1 MIKRIKTGIDG
12 LNEVIEGGFPKGS
25 LILLAGEPGTGKT
38 VFSIQ
43 FLTKG
48 CELGEPGVY
57 ASFAEAKDTLI
68 NNSFRHLG
76 VDLAKFEAEGKL
88 KVLDFTAMREE
99 AVSTILEMI
108 LREVEAL
115 KAERLVIDSF
125 SAIAQAFKEPIEV
138 RIIVNTVLDRIAR
151 GMGCTTVMVE
161 EIPISES
168 KIGLGMEEFVA
179 DGVLKLRAGELDG
192 RLLRDLEMLKLRGT
206 RLCER
211 KLIFTLE
218 KGFKAFPP
226 FKPKPIEKPR
236 RFQPTPDLPN
246 KYSTGSKD
254 LDKVLDGGFNKGET
268 VLLEIGERISIGEY
282 HLVLVP
288 IMLNF
293 IAQGRGI
300 LLIPSPGVDA
310 EKARAIGLSYGLT
323 DDEINRLLRVCEP
336 RSLGEDKPY
345 SIKFDLENLWEAY
358 SKYVKLEEDLRR
370 VTGQPVICVTS
381 VNTLLSYFDEAT
393 CEKILSQDAIRIHKN
408 EALGILVIKPGY
420 EKLTI
425 KLSSIAT
432 IHLKLV
438 REHGCLLLY
447 GLKPRTNLYA
457 VEMDVSKGYPLPKL
471 TPIV

>member
-192 RLLRDLEMLKLRGT
+192 RLLRDLEILKLRGT
-206 RLCER
+206 RLDER

-268 VLLEIGERISIGEY
+268 VLLEIGER
-282 HLVLVP
+282 
-288 IMLNF
+288 
-293 IAQGRGI
+293 
-300 LLIPSPGVDA
+300 
-310 EKARAIGLSYGLT
+310 
-323 DDEINRLLRVCEP
+323 
-336 RSLGEDKPY
+336 
-345 SIKFDLENLWEAY
+345 
-358 SKYVKLEEDLRR
+358 
-370 VTGQPVICVTS
+370 
-381 VNTLLSYFDEAT
+381 
-393 CEKILSQDAIRIHKN
+393 
-408 EALGILVIKPGY
+408 
-420 EKLTI
+420 
-425 KLSSIAT
+425 
-432 IHLKLV
+432 
-438 REHGCLLLY
+438 
-447 GLKPRTNLYA
+447 
-457 VEMDVSKGYPLPKL
+457 
-471 TPIV
+471 

>member
-179 DGVLKLRAGELDG
+179 DGVLKLRASELDG
-192 RLLRDLEMLKLRGT
+192 RLLRDLEILKLRGT
-206 RLCER
+206 RLDER

-236 RFQPTPDLPN
+236 RFQPIPDLPN

-310 EKARAIGLSYGLT
+310 EKVRAIGLSYGLT

-425 KLSSIAT
+425 KLSS
-432 IHLKLV
+432 
-438 REHGCLLLY
+438 
-447 GLKPRTNLYA
+447 
-457 VEMDVSKGYPLPKL
+457 
-471 TPIV
+471 

>member
-76 VDLAKFEAEGKL
+76 VDLAKLEAEGKL

-138 RIIVNTVLDRIAR
+138 RIILNTVLNRIAR

-236 RFQPTPDLPN
+236 RFQPIPDLPN

-300 LLIPSPGVDA
+300 LLIPSPGIDA